1 MPEFQYNYPSK
12 KQNIHSIKEKHK
24 NRFIRVKKKYPAK
37 PRMSFQLPLYATFS
51 VTIEGVVSSV
61 ELYSYKVTWTYYNSI
76 PEDFI
81 EACKTA
87 IKDEVDIIFITLSI
101 RDKNRFYMSVIA
113 LSSFFAMKHGILTV
127 VIGSNHSSLNKTV
140 RNVVPWMLTVVALTS
155 KKKTFRTWNI

>member
-1 MPEFQYNYPSK
+1 
-12 KQNIHSIKEKHK
+12 
-24 NRFIRVKKKYPAK
+24 
-37 PRMSFQLPLYATFS
+37 MSFQLPLYATFS

-61 ELYSYKVTWTYYNSI
+61 ELYSYKVKWTYYNSI

-113 LSSFFAMKHGILTV
+113 LSSFLAMKHGILTV

-140 RNVVPWMLTVVALTS
+140 RNVVP
-155 KKKTFRTWNI
+155 